1 MEPGDTVPFGARSGC
16 LGKGYS
22 VAITSMTRFK
32 SDKTEEMVKKATQ
45 ANKIVEKHVAEFLRM
60 SRFHIGQWV
69 GERLVVARY
78 SSWEAFGKAQE
89 GLAKDAARAEV
100 DRACSYRCPADRPH
114 ITVSVDL
121 R

>member
-1 MEPGDTVPFGARSGC
+1 MAV
-16 LGKGYS
+16 
-22 VAITSMTRFK
+22 TSK
-32 SDKTEEMVKKATQ
+32 SDKTEEMVKKAKQ
-45 ANKIVEKHVAEFLRM
+45 AKKIFEKHAAEFLRM

-69 GERLVVARY
+69 SEWLVVPRY

-89 GLAKDAARAEV
+89 GLARTLPGQKLIPHAATVAQLTGRN
-100 DRACSYRCPADRPH
+100 

>member
-32 SDKTEEMVKKATQ
+32 SDTTEEMVKKAKQ
-45 ANKIVEKHVAEFLRM
+45 ANKIVEKHAAEFLRM

-89 GLAKDAARAEV
+89 GLAKDSAWAEV
-100 DRACSYRCPADRPH
+100 DPACSYRCPVDRPQH
-114 ITVSVDL
+114 H